1 MGPLS
6 IQKHHKT
13 QKAGR
18 YSDLERKKSQSP
30 LDINT
35 KVAKNLDS
43 YLANDIM
50 AFWVD
55 GAPREGAPCG
65 FSWEVP
71 VGGEVGT
78 GEQQLALPGG

>member
-55 GAPREGAPCG
+55 GAPREVHHFGAMVLG
-65 FSWEVP
+65 SQDRIL
-71 VGGEVGT
+71 GDLIGT
-78 GEQQLALPGG
+78 